1 MRLYFCSGPSL
12 PPELTSSCLSSFFA
26 GTSTKANDKNETGVW
41 QDIFTHL
48 GRTKGNA
55 APCIAQ
61 KSLTGHPKGAA
72 AAWQING
79 LMQVLRDALVPGN
92 FNADNIAPELRK
104 NAHLFF
110 PSKPIQHVALQA
122 GMVTSF
128 GFGQVGGDVLI
139 LHPRHLFAALA
150 PADFAAYSAKRAPRA
165 RKSYLYSS
173 EALITNSLVRIKEHP
188 QYTPE
193 QELDVLL
200 NPLARTSLDKKGEYT
215 VASKLPTGLPKA
227 AENAALQL
235 ALKNPSVAGVG
246 VDTELIS
253 EFPYWNQAFVEK
265 NFTSEEIAYC
275 TKQPSPQASFAG
287 RWAAKE
293 AVFKALHVE
302 SKGAAA
308 SLREIEVR

>member
-1 MRLYFCSGPSL
+1 
-12 PPELTSSCLSSFFA
+12 
-26 GTSTKANDKNETGVW
+26 
-41 QDIFTHL
+41 
-48 GRTKGNA
+48 
-55 APCIAQ
+55 
-61 KSLTGHPKGAA
+61 
-72 AAWQING
+72 
-79 LMQVLRDALVPGN
+79 MQVLRDALVPGN

-139 LHPRHLFAALA
+139 LHPRHLFAALS

-293 AVFKALHVE
+293 ATFKSLGVE
-302 SKGAAA
+302 SKGAGA
-308 SLREIEVR
+308 SLKELEVKCVVSLAFSFLLRSLTASCSLQVDSYRARRRIVN